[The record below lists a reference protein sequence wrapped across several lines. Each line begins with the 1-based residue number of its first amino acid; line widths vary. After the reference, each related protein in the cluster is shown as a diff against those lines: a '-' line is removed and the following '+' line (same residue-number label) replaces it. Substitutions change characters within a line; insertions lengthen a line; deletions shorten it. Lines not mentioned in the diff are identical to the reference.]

1 MFQPIYK
8 FFKKIGNS
16 DHILTW
22 KSKGLSDDNIK
33 RPVTFDNSF
42 APLLNRIGFRTRII
56 FDSQCLKPDKLT
68 FKHETVVNIYIV
80 YEKNLWPF
88 KQSVDFTFVKSLF
101 GAIKLTKNV
110 DFDKYKYSAYG
121 IGFDAVG
128 VFTLFN
134 GKEFGKNLIIFGADM
149 SSSEHVN
156 NRENDIVILG
166 KGPTQGL
173 DNTILTTKK
182 EYAIDCSEQQ
192 KKVYIIMVRIVTY
205 LLTMLKYANSKQKIL
220 KKMQL
225 HYVLK
230 DFSTYD
236 IKKT

>member
-1 MFQPIYK
+1 M
-8 FFKKIGNS
+8 
-16 DHILTW
+16 
-22 KSKGLSDDNIK
+22 
-33 RPVTFDNSF
+33 
-42 APLLNRIGFRTRII
+42 
-56 FDSQCLKPDKLT
+56 
-68 FKHETVVNIYIV
+68 
-80 YEKNLWPF
+80 
-88 KQSVDFTFVKSLF
+88 F

-110 DFDKYKYSAYG
+110 DLDKYKYSAYG
-121 IGFDAVG
+121 IGFDAGG
-128 VFTLFN
+128 VFILFN
-134 GKEFGKNLIIFGADM
+134 GREFGKNVIIFGADM

-156 NRENDIVILG
+156 NREKDIVILG
-166 KGPTQGL
+166 KSLTQEL

-192 KKVYIIMVRIVTY
+192 KKVCIIMVRIVTY

-236 IKKT
+236 MKKTELWMIFWIFINI